1 MKSNISLAIVIF
13 LIGLVV
19 LASGCA
25 SDTGLDNETIEDILP
40 EADQIESDDTG
51 LINEDDGMT
60 ENTLPETDQME
71 SVAIEDEV
79 AEEINDQSSDSKIQ
93 DSFPQLSL
101 RASKI
106 DDGKYLLEHQS
117 GDDMD
122 LANVRLILSSDGQTQ
137 VYSPITE
144 NSEIM
149 TVGDKMEIDINSGIF
164 AINGNPIDVTDPEAE
179 ETSLSTTNMIL
190 IHIPSEKPIAY
201 ITLS

>member
-1 MKSNISLAIVIF
+1 LKSNISLAIVIF

>member
-1 MKSNISLAIVIF
+1 MT
-13 LIGLVV
+13 
-19 LASGCA
+19 SGCA
-25 SDTGLDNETIEDILP
+25 SNDGLNNEDNGTTENTLP
-40 EADQIESDDTG
+40 EENQIESDDTG

-60 ENTLPETDQME
+60 EDILPEAVQME
-71 SVAIEDEV
+71 SAASEDAAV
-79 AEEINDQSSDSKIQ
+79 EETNDQSSDSKIQ
-93 DSFPQLSL
+93 DSFPQVSIRGSIL
-101 RASKI
+101 

-117 GDDMD
+117 GNDMD

-144 NSEIM
+144 TSEIM

-164 AINGNPIDVTDPEAE
+164 SINGNPIDVTDPEAE

-190 IHIPSEKPIAY
+190 IHVPSEKIIAY

>member
-1 MKSNISLAIVIF
+1 LKSNISLAIVIF

-25 SDTGLDNETIEDILP
+25 SDTGLDNETIEDTLP

-71 SVAIEDEV
+71 SVASEDEG
-79 AEEINDQSSDSKIQ
+79 AEETNDQSSDSKIQ